1 MSNEA
6 TQNKQIGLRIRAA
19 RKEKKINQT
28 KLAKLLGKSLRTVQK
43 YESGE
48 IEVSLA
54 VLNDIAKVLDC
65 DSSYLIGYEM
75 KEQELDHFSDFINF
89 LFRLE
94 QLKDIGFGIEV
105 KRPPKYDGWECSI
118 TFNGKDTSHE
128 INQDIC
134 LFLEDFKSMRE
145 EYLCEMISTEKYR
158 KWQDQTLAYYANLRL
173 KQFSDLKQDD
183 LK

>member
-6 TQNKQIGLRIRAA
+6 IQNKQIGLRIRAA

-28 KLAKLLGKSLRTVQK
+28 GLANLLGKSLRTIQK

-48 IEVSLA
+48 IEVSIA
-54 VLNDIAKVLDC
+54 MINEIAKVLDC
-65 DSSYLIGYEM
+65 DSSYLIGYE
-75 KEQELDHFSDFINF
+75 QPAQNLGHLSDVMDF

-94 QLKDIGFGIEV
+94 QLKDVGFEIEV
-105 KRPPKYDGWECSI
+105 KRPPKHDGWECSI

-145 EYLCEMISTEKYR
+145 DLQSETISMEKYQ
-158 KWQDQTLAYYANLRL
+158 KWKDQTLAYYANLRL
-173 KQFSDLKQDD
+173 KELND
-183 LK
+183 

>member
-6 TQNKQIGLRIRAA
+6 THNKQIGLRIRAA

-28 KLAKLLGKSLRTVQK
+28 ELANLLGKSLRTVQK

-48 IEVSLA
+48 IEVSIA
-54 VLNDIAKVLDC
+54 MLNEIAKVLEC
-65 DSSYLIGYEM
+65 ESSYLIGYEHQ
-75 KEQELDHFSDFINF
+75 EQDLQHLSDFMDF

-94 QLKDIGFGIEV
+94 QLRDVGFDIEV
-105 KRPPKYDGWECSI
+105 KRPPKHDGWECSI

-134 LFLEDFKSMRE
+134 LFLEDFKSMRDDFHAE
-145 EYLCEMISTEKYR
+145 TISIEKYR
-158 KWQDQTLAYYANLRL
+158 TWKDQTLAYYANLRL
-173 KQFSDLKQDD
+173 KELNDLN
-183 LK
+183 